1 MNPSFNT
8 MATEH
13 SNANIV
19 SLGLPSIQPF
29 NPSGDPSNLSQRWC
43 KWKKSLEY
51 FLLASGINDEKR
63 KCVLLLHLIGADTQ
77 EIFET
82 FSSTGED
89 YKSAMVKLDKLDKL
103 EDLGIIEKVQ
113 EPTPWI
119 SPLVVVPETNGS
131 VCLCL
136 DMHHVNEAAVICEQH
151 MIPKLDQLLQDTDGA
166 TVFSKINLTYGYHQL
181 QLCKESKNLTAFAT
195 HKGIYR

>member
-29 NPSGDPSNLSQRWC
+29 SPSGDPSNLSQRWC

-63 KCVLLLHLIGADTQ
+63 KRALLLHLIGADTQ

-82 FSSTGED
+82 FSNTGED
-89 YKSAMVKLDKLDKL
+89 YKSAMVKLDEYFDHKKHVPFERHKFREAEQEFGESVDSFVTRLRKLSIHCEFGTEVENNIRDQLVSKCQSTNL
-103 EDLGIIEKVQ
+103 RRRLLIEKDS
-113 EPTPWI
+113 T
-119 SPLVVVPETNGS
+119 L
-131 VCLCL
+131 
-136 DMHHVNEAAVICEQH
+136 
-151 MIPKLDQLLQDTDGA
+151 
-166 TVFSKINLTYGYHQL
+166 
-181 QLCKESKNLTAFAT
+181 
-195 HKGIYR
+195 